1 MFLSGPVLELSLLS
15 VLTKFVIENMPEKD
29 MEFIEIHG
37 DFKSCGYGFFVIH
50 GLAPCGALYEFSG
63 SDLNMIGQYLP

>member
-15 VLTKFVIENMPEKD
+15 VLAKFVIENLPEQY
-29 MEFIEIHG
+29 MEFIEMHG

-50 GLAPCGALYEFSG
+50 GLASLLGA
-63 SDLNMIGQYLP
+63 I